1 MSISQKLAWGQ
12 LIIFGGL
19 LIGWLVLFISRG
31 TIFYW
36 QDDSMMNTFY
46 ILSGAAFALLVIM
59 NLWVSIRR
67 SQRQVAVDERD
78 RSIFRRASLWAT
90 AISYTAVAALLL
102 AVAIIYMNQGN
113 DAIPVY
119 FPLFIV
125 LIGGV
130 TLLLTQAI
138 TALIL
143 YRRKVS
149 HGGS

>member
-12 LIIFGGL
+12 LVIFGGL
-19 LIGWLVLFISRG
+19 LVGWLVLFISNG

-36 QDDSMMNTFY
+36 QDDSMKNVFY
-46 ILSGAAFALLVIM
+46 FLSGAAFVLLVIM

-67 SQRQVAVDERD
+67 RRREATVDERD

-90 AISYTAVAALLL
+90 GISYTTVAALLL
-102 AVAIIYMNQGN
+102 VVAISYMNQEK
-113 DAIPVY
+113 DSIPVY

-143 YRRKVS
+143 YKRKVNY
-149 HGGS
+149 G

>member
-12 LIIFGGL
+12 LVIFGGL
-19 LIGWLVLFISRG
+19 LVGWLVLFISNG

-36 QDDSMMNTFY
+36 QDDSMMNIFY
-46 ILSGAAFALLVIM
+46 FLSGAAFVLLVIM

-67 SQRQVAVDERD
+67 RRKEAAIDERD

-90 AISYTAVAALLL
+90 GISYTTVAALLL
-102 AVAIIYMNQGN
+102 VVAISYMNQEK
-113 DAIPVY
+113 DSIPVY

-143 YRRKVS
+143 YKRKVNY
-149 HGGS
+149 G